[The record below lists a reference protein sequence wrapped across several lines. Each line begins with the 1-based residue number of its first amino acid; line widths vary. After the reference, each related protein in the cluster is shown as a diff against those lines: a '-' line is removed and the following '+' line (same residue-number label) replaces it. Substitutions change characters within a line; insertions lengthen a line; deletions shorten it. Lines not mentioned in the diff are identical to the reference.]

1 MWMSIDI
8 FHICVGA
15 LVFPKKETD
24 MDSKRF
30 TRGWERLGEI
40 DGEAGR
46 HVIDSLAQICPDLGR
61 YIVEFGFGDVYS
73 RPGLTLR
80 EREIATIA
88 ALAAMG
94 TAAPQLAVHIK
105 AGLNV
110 GLTREE
116 IMEVIIQMALYAGFP
131 ASLNAAFTAASA
143 FEANEPHGRT
153 EGGEG

>member
-1 MWMSIDI
+1 
-8 FHICVGA
+8 
-15 LVFPKKETD
+15 

-30 TRGWERLGEI
+30 TRGWERLEEI
-40 DGEAGR
+40 DGEAGK
-46 HVIDSLAQICPDLGR
+46 HVIDSLARICPDLGR

-94 TAAPQLAVHIK
+94 TAAPQLAVHVK
-105 AGLNV
+105 AGINV

-131 ASLNAAFTAASA
+131 ASLNAAFTAASV
-143 FEANEPHGRT
+143 FEQIEPHGRNG
-153 EGGEG
+153 GGEG

>member
-1 MWMSIDI
+1 
-8 FHICVGA
+8 
-15 LVFPKKETD
+15 
-24 MDSKRF
+24 MDSERF

-40 DGEAGR
+40 DGEAGK

-105 AGLNV
+105 AGINV

-131 ASLNAAFTAASA
+131 ASLNAAFTAASV
-143 FEANEPHGRT
+143 FEQTEPYGRN